1 MHEFVQVICFPPPLF
16 WGVCVTAIA
25 ATMAL
30 QVIGV
35 VMQIR
40 ASPIE
45 GAMGILMLGIV
56 CIAIA
61 GASWGLDMFYCA
73 DVQALNLHAWGWH
86 LFSCVAIGCLHWVFA
101 MVLTRRDNR
110 DRFTVLGWPVAVTG
124 SRQSSKSA

>member
-1 MHEFVQVICFPPPLF
+1 
-16 WGVCVTAIA
+16 
-25 ATMAL
+25 MAL

-45 GAMGILMLGIV
+45 GAMGILVLGIV
-56 CIAIA
+56 CIVVA

-86 LFSCVAIGCLHWVFA
+86 LFSCVAIGCLHWVLA
-101 MVLTRRDNR
+101 MVLTRRGNR
-110 DRFTVLGWPVAVTG
+110 ARFTVLGCSVAVTAA
-124 SRQSSKSA
+124 SKSSKSA